1 LSIAFSQDIP
11 PELFQYNQS
20 TFQAF
25 YFFKNVMI
33 DSNLVEPEDW
43 VGTFNCAKWDADS
56 TACEKLG
63 PCVGSRKWN
72 TAKCGSGVC
81 DLPAMGDAA
90 DGNPEILGYL
100 QSGNYPVYLI
110 YDNSAGVYYKTI
122 PSGDVKQQSD
132 LCRNGYPFCYAWN
145 NFGFYFVENLT
156 SKEIYLDCKGQIGG
170 TKILD
175 DCGICGGSGPQ
186 FTCESSGKSYCT
198 EYQYQQE
205 CKSD

>member
-1 LSIAFSQDIP
+1 MTITFSQDIP

-33 DSNLVEPEDW
+33 DSNLVEPDDW
-43 VGTFNCAKWDADS
+43 VGTFNCTEWDADS
-56 TACEKLG
+56 TACKKLG

-90 DGNPEILGYL
+90 DGNPETLDYL
-100 QSGNYPVYLI
+100 QSSNYPVYLI
-110 YDNSAGVYYKTI
+110 YDNSSGVYYKTI
-122 PSGDVKQQSD
+122 PSGDVKLQSD
-132 LCRNGYPFCYAWN
+132 VCRNGYPFCYEWK

-156 SKEIYLDCKGQIGG
+156 SKDIYLDCTGQIGG
-170 TKILD
+170 TKTLD
-175 DCGICGGSGPQ
+175 ECGICGGIGPQ
-186 FTCESSGKSYCT
+186 FTCESSEKSYCT

>member
-1 LSIAFSQDIP
+1 MSIAFSQDIP

-33 DSNLVEPEDW
+33 DSNLVEPDDW

-63 PCVGSRKWN
+63 SCVGSRKWN

-132 LCRNGYPFCYAWN
+132 VCRNGYPFCYEWK

>member
-1 LSIAFSQDIP
+1 
-11 PELFQYNQS
+11 
-20 TFQAF
+20 
-25 YFFKNVMI
+25 MI

-43 VGTFNCAKWDADS
+43 VGTFNCTKWDADS
-56 TACEKLG
+56 TACKKLG
-63 PCVGSRKWN
+63 SCVGSRKWN

-122 PSGDVKQQSD
+122 PSGDVKLQSD

>member
-1 LSIAFSQDIP
+1 LTITFSQDIP

-43 VGTFNCAKWDADS
+43 VGTFNCTEWDADS

-81 DLPAMGDAA
+81 DLPAMGDVA

-122 PSGDVKQQSD
+122 PSGDVKLQSD
-132 LCRNGYPFCYAWN
+132 VCRNGYPFCYEWK
-145 NFGFYFVENLT
+145 NFGFYFVENLIA
-156 SKEIYLDCKGQIGG
+156 KDIYLDCKGQISGN
-170 TKILD
+170 KILD
-175 DCGICGGSGPQ
+175 ECGICGGGGPQ
-186 FTCESSGKSYCT
+186 FTCEYSKKSYCT

>member
-33 DSNLVEPEDW
+33 DSNLVEADDW
-43 VGTFNCAKWDADS
+43 VGTFNCEKWDADS
-56 TACEKLG
+56 TACEKFG

-72 TAKCGSGVC
+72 TTKCGGGVC
-81 DLPAMGDAA
+81 DLPAMGNAA
-90 DGNPEILGYL
+90 DGNPETSGYL

-122 PSGDVKQQSD
+122 PSGDVKLQAD
-132 LCRNGYPFCYAWN
+132 VCRNGYPFCYEWK
-145 NFGFYFVENLT
+145 NFGFYFVEYLEA
-156 SKEIYLDCKGQIGG
+156 KEIYLDCVGQIGG
-170 TKILD
+170 AKILD
-175 DCGICGGSGPQ
+175 ECGICGGGGPQ
-186 FTCESSGKSYCT
+186 FKCETTGISHCT

-205 CKSD
+205 CKSE